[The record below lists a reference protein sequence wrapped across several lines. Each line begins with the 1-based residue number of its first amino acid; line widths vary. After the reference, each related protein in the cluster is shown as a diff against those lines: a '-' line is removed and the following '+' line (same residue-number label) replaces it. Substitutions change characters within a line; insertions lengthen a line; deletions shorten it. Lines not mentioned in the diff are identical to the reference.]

1 MNYRDYYSVLGVNRG
16 ASQEAIKKAFRKLA
30 RTYHPDHVQGAGKAA
45 AEEHFKEINEAY
57 EVLGDPEKRK
67 KYDLLGKNWKDSDF
81 AAGGGFE
88 GAFAGTGG
96 QGVRFGGGPA
106 SRMHFSG
113 TGFSEFFD
121 HFFGGMDDGFGASRD
136 HRPEAT
142 PRTGKDVRADLLVTI
157 DEVLR
162 GATRELRV
170 KLEGSGGAASPVRVR
185 IPPGVKPGQRL
196 RVAGKGLPGVDG
208 TPGDLLLHVRYARH
222 PDFRVEDDRLIHD
235 LPLAPW
241 EAVLGTAVHVPTL
254 EGKVRLRVPPGSQS
268 GRKLRLAGRGLP
280 QSDGARGDLLVA
292 LHIRVPDQLTP
303 EERNHWEALAQNS
316 GFLPRGQI

>member
-1 MNYRDYYSVLGVNRG
+1 MNYRDYYSVLGVSRD
-16 ASQEAIKKAFRKLA
+16 ASQETIKKAFRKLA

-67 KYDLLGKNWKDSDF
+67 KYDLLGKNWKDGDF
-81 AAGGGFE
+81 AGGGFE
-88 GAFAGTGG
+88 GAFAGAGEAGG
-96 QGVRFGGGPA
+96 RFGSGPS
-106 SRMHFSG
+106 SRMQFSG
-113 TGFSEFFD
+113 TGFSEFFE
-121 HFFGGMDDGFGASRD
+121 HFFGGIDDSLGASRM
-136 HRPEAT
+136 HGREAACQ
-142 PRTGKDVRADLLVTI
+142 TGRDLRADLLVTL

-162 GATRELRV
+162 GATRELQV
-170 KLEGSGGAASPVRVR
+170 KVEGAGSAGTPVRVR

-196 RVAGKGLPGVDG
+196 RVAGKGLPGADN

-241 EAVLGTAVHVPTL
+241 EAVLGTTVDIPTL
-254 EGKVRLRVPPGSQS
+254 DGTVRLRIPPGSQS

-280 QSDGARGDLLVA
+280 AGSSSRSDLFVA
-292 LHIRVPDQLTP
+292 LHIRVPTQLTP
-303 EERNHWEALAQNS
+303 EERTHWETLARSS
-316 GFLPRGQI
+316 GFSPRALK